1 MVRLTRY
8 LLGASWLGVAA
19 LVLVACGGDAEE
31 GDERLRV
38 VATTGVIA
46 EFAREIAG
54 NDASVS
60 QIVPSGVD
68 VHAFEP
74 SPDAIRRIAEA
85 DLVLVNGYNL
95 EEGLLDAVRE
105 SRSAGS
111 SLIVVSAGLEPLTGG
126 HAHEEDAADSG
137 DDAADGD
144 HAPPAGTAAGTAAD
158 AIALMSAEGDPHFW
172 LDPHLATHYVEAIR
186 DALATADPEHA
197 AAYRDRA
204 AAYIERLDALDAEV
218 AAVIAG
224 VPAERR
230 KLVVFH
236 DAFSYFAAAYGIE
249 IVAALVPG
257 GANAEP
263 SAREVGAVVEAIRQH
278 DVRAVYAEPQFSSQ
292 LIDAVAEEASIPVL
306 TLYSDATGEGVA
318 NYEEMMRANARAIA
332 DGLGGQA

>member
-1 MVRLTRY
+1 MLRHSRHLFGAL
-8 LLGASWLGVAA
+8 LLGIATLA
-19 LVLVACGGDAEE
+19 LAACGGDADGGDADQ

-46 EFAREIAG
+46 EFAREVAG
-54 NDASVS
+54 DDAVVS

-68 VHAFEP
+68 VHAFELT
-74 SPDAIRRIAEA
+74 PDAIRRIAEA

-95 EEGLLDAVRE
+95 EEGLLGAVRE
-105 SRSAGS
+105 GRSTGS
-111 SLIVVSAGLEPLTGG
+111 SLVVVSAGLEPLSGG
-126 HAHEEDAADSG
+126 LAHEEDAE
-137 DDAADGD
+137 DGD
-144 HAPPAGTAAGTAAD
+144 HAPPDGTGTGSGTD
-158 AIALMSAEGDPHFW
+158 AEALALMSAEGDPHFW
-172 LDPHLATHYVEAIR
+172 LDPHLASGYVEAIR
-186 DALATADPEHA
+186 DALVAADPEHA

-204 AAYIERLDALDAEV
+204 AAYIDRLDALDAEV

-236 DAFSYFAAAYGIE
+236 DAFGYFAAAYDIE
-249 IVAALVPG
+249 IVATLVPG

-263 SAREVGAVVEAIRQH
+263 SASEVGAVVEAIRQY

-292 LIDAVAEEASIPVL
+292 LIEAVADEAGVPVL

-318 NYEEMMRANARAIA
+318 NYEAMMRANARAIA
-332 DGLGGQA
+332 EGLGDPA